1 VRTRAEATVFAD
13 LTAFTWLHT
22 ILSLVMLVAGVAM
35 MLGMFHSQ
43 GRRGW
48 TALFLLTGVLTS
60 VTGFGFL
67 PIDKLLPSH
76 YVGILSLI
84 LLAIALL
91 ARYAF
96 HLAEPWRW
104 IFVVTAMIAFY
115 LDAFVLVVQIFRK
128 VPGLGGEGSPGFIGA
143 QGALFVLFAYWTYKA
158 VKGYHPAS

>member
-1 VRTRAEATVFAD
+1 MFAGF
-13 LTAFTWLHT
+13 TAFTWFHT
-22 ILSLVMLVAGVAM
+22 VISLVMLIAGFAM
-35 MLGMFHSQ
+35 MLGMFHSE

-60 VTGFGFL
+60 ATGFGF
-67 PIDKLLPSH
+67 PFDKLLPSH
-76 YVGILSLI
+76 IVGIISLV

-104 IFVVTAMIAFY
+104 IFVITAMVAFY

-128 VPGLGGEGSPGFIGA
+128 VAGLGGEGSTGFMAA
-143 QGALFVLFAYWTYKA
+143 QGVLFVLFAYWIYKA

>member
-1 VRTRAEATVFAD
+1 MFAGF
-13 LTAFTWLHT
+13 TAFTWFHT
-22 ILSLVMLVAGVAM
+22 VISLVMLIAGFAM
-35 MLGMFHSQ
+35 MLGMFRSE

-60 VTGFGFL
+60 ATGFGF
-67 PIDKLLPSH
+67 PFDKLLPSH
-76 YVGILSLI
+76 IVGIISLV

-104 IFVVTAMIAFY
+104 IFVIAAMVAFY

-128 VPGLGGEGSPGFIGA
+128 VAGLGGEGGTGFMAA
-143 QGALFVLFAYWTYKA
+143 QGVLFILFAYWIYKA
-158 VKGYHPAS
+158 VKGYHPAA

>member
-1 VRTRAEATVFAD
+1 MFAGF
-13 LTAFTWLHT
+13 TAFTWFHT
-22 ILSLVMLVAGVAM
+22 IISLVMLIAGFAM
-35 MLGMFHSQ
+35 MLGMFRSE

-60 VTGFGFL
+60 ATGFGF
-67 PIDKLLPSH
+67 PFDRLLPSH
-76 YVGILSLI
+76 IVAIISLV

-104 IFVVTAMIAFY
+104 IFVITAMVAFY

-128 VPGLGGEGSPGFIGA
+128 VAGPGGEGSTGFMAG
-143 QGALFVLFAYWTYKA
+143 QGVLLVLFVYWTYKA
-158 VKGYHPAS
+158 VKGYHPAA

>member
-1 VRTRAEATVFAD
+1 MFAGF
-13 LTAFTWLHT
+13 TAFTWFHT
-22 ILSLVMLVAGVAM
+22 IISLVMLIAGCVM
-35 MLGMFHSQ
+35 MLGMFRSE

-60 VTGFGFL
+60 VTGFGF
-67 PIDKLLPSH
+67 PFDKLLPSH
-76 YVGILSLI
+76 YVGILSLV

-104 IFVVTAMIAFY
+104 IFVITVMVAFY

-128 VPGLGGEGSPGFIGA
+128 VAGLGGEGSPGFMAA
-143 QGALFVLFAYWTYKA
+143 QGVLLVLFVYWTYKA

>member
-1 VRTRAEATVFAD
+1 MFAGF
-13 LTAFTWLHT
+13 TTFTWFHT
-22 ILSLVMLVAGVAM
+22 IISLVMLVAGVAM
-35 MLGMFHSQ
+35 MVGMFHSE

-60 VTGFGFL
+60 ATGFGFL

-84 LLAIALL
+84 LLAIAIL

-104 IFVVTAMIAFY
+104 IFVVTTMIAFY

-143 QGALFVLFAYWTYKA
+143 QGVLFVLFAYWTYKA

>member
-1 VRTRAEATVFAD
+1 MFVGF
-13 LTAFTWLHT
+13 TAFTWFHT
-22 ILSLVMLVAGVAM
+22 VISLVMLIAGFAM
-35 MLGMFHSQ
+35 MLGMFRSE

-60 VTGFGFL
+60 ATGFGF
-67 PIDKLLPSH
+67 PFDKLLPSH
-76 YVGILSLI
+76 IVGIISLV

-104 IFVVTAMIAFY
+104 IFVIAAMVAFY

-128 VPGLGGEGSPGFIGA
+128 VAGLGGEGGTGFMAA
-143 QGALFVLFAYWTYKA
+143 QGVLFILFAYWIYKA
-158 VKGYHPAS
+158 VKGYHPAA